1 MYYAV
6 AVSRSEYV
14 FVLTSLKHTVKYY
27 RHINMK
33 QEHKVASDKTIA
45 VGLSLVLTIAL
56 MEMEIVTT
64 THLYQFLLTKELPNF
79 VMHNENMK
87 LPFEYLKL
95 FNPV

>member
-6 AVSRSEYV
+6 AVSRSKYV
-14 FVLTSLKHTVKYY
+14 FVLAFLKHTVKYY

-56 MEMEIVTT
+56 MQMEIVTT
-64 THLYQFLLTKELPNF
+64 THLYQFLLTKRTTQFCYAQRKHETSIRIF
-79 VMHNENMK
+79 VA
-87 LPFEYLKL
+87 F
-95 FNPV
+95 